1 MPRLHVH
8 NISLAFGLEA
18 TASGIVAERFVLGI
32 SGLAVTGTL
41 PHNHFVDG
49 RYPFFRRRLCD
60 LALRRRCV
68 LGTILGT
75 AFVDVLLTG
84 LITLNAAHFI
94 LGTSSSA
101 LPGRKT
107 DPDQSSFK
115 EMDTVFKIL
124 KTAAT
129 AAVAVAVFA
138 TSALSAGI
146 DGAPAPFDKKT
157 VNIAVVSFL
166 GSGDWLQAF
175 EAGVK
180 QQADALGINLTVSQ
194 ARNDNDV
201 QRSLVEQAINLG
213 VDGIIIN
220 NGRPET
226 LKDVTQEAL
235 DKGIKVVAYDV
246 NLDNPQIP
254 QIEQS
259 DKDMAKL
266 VLDQAIKDK
275 GDGFTGG
282 AVYVAGFAPLDR
294 RYAVWQDFIVKH
306 NLKEKAVWGVVNDT
320 VPASV
325 ADQTKAVLRANP
337 DISVI
342 FTPWDEFAKG
352 AKLAIDE
359 LGLSSK
365 VKIYGVDISTADI
378 QLITEPDSAWAAT
391 AATNAAVVGEVS
403 VRAVSL
409 AIAGQFPGRSVLLQ
423 PTLITRDDL
432 IGNKIGTIEELQQK
446 FPAFLKSDAAT
457 AEWIPAAKN

>member
-1 MPRLHVH
+1 MKLFST
-8 NISLAFGLEA
+8 ITAAFIA
-18 TASGIVAERFVLGI
+18 ASFVTTASA
-32 SGLAVTGTL
+32 
-41 PHNHFVDG
+41 
-49 RYPFFRRRLCD
+49 
-60 LALRRRCV
+60 
-68 LGTILGT
+68 
-75 AFVDVLLTG
+75 
-84 LITLNAAHFI
+84 
-94 LGTSSSA
+94 
-101 LPGRKT
+101 
-107 DPDQSSFK
+107 
-115 EMDTVFKIL
+115 
-124 KTAAT
+124 
-129 AAVAVAVFA
+129 
-138 TSALSAGI
+138 AGI
-146 DGAPAPFDKKT
+146 AGAPAPFDKKT

-166 GSGDWLQAF
+166 GSGDWLQSF

-180 QQADALGINLTVSQ
+180 RQADVLGVNLTVSQ
-194 ARNDNDV
+194 ARNDNDT
-201 QRSLVEQAINLG
+201 QRSLIEQAINLG

-226 LKDVTQEAL
+226 LKDVAQEAL

-266 VLDQAIKDK
+266 VLDQAVKDK

-294 RYAVWQDFIVKH
+294 RYAIWKDFIAQH

-359 LGLSSK
+359 LGVSSK
-365 VKIYGVDISTADI
+365 VKIYGVDTSTADI
-378 QLITEPDSAWAAT
+378 QLMTEPDSAWVAT

-409 AIAGQFPGRSVLLQ
+409 AIAGQSPGRSVLLQ

-432 IGNKIGTIEELQQK
+432 INNKIGTIEELQQK

-457 AEWIPAAKN
+457 ASWIPAAKN

>member
-1 MPRLHVH
+1 MFKTVKKLAAAV
-8 NISLAFGLEA
+8 ISLTLLSTGAF
-18 TASGIVAERFVLGI
+18 
-32 SGLAVTGTL
+32 
-41 PHNHFVDG
+41 
-49 RYPFFRRRLCD
+49 
-60 LALRRRCV
+60 
-68 LGTILGT
+68 
-75 AFVDVLLTG
+75 
-84 LITLNAAHFI
+84 
-94 LGTSSSA
+94 
-101 LPGRKT
+101 
-107 DPDQSSFK
+107 
-115 EMDTVFKIL
+115 
-124 KTAAT
+124 
-129 AAVAVAVFA
+129 
-138 TSALSAGI
+138 SAGI

-180 QQADALGINLTVSQ
+180 RQADTLGVKLTVSQ
-194 ARNDNDV
+194 ARNDNDT
-201 QRSLVEQAINLG
+201 QRNLVEQAINLG

-220 NGRPET
+220 NGRPEV
-226 LKDVTQEAL
+226 LKDVAQKAL

-246 NLDNPQIP
+246 DLDNPQIP

-259 DKDMAKL
+259 DKDMARL
-266 VLDQAIKDK
+266 VLDQAVKDK
-275 GDGFTGG
+275 GDGFVGG

-294 RYAVWQDFIVKH
+294 RYAVWKDFIAKH

-325 ADQTKAVLRANP
+325 ADQTKAILRANP

-359 LGLSSK
+359 LGLSQQ

-378 QLITEPDSAWAAT
+378 QLITEPDSAWVAT

-403 VRAVSL
+403 VRAAALS
-409 AIAGQFPGRSVLLQ
+409 IAGQFPGRSVLLQ

-432 IGNKIGTIEELQQK
+432 VKNDISTIEDLQKK

-457 AEWIPAAKN
+457 TTWIPAVKH

>member
-1 MPRLHVH
+1 MIKLFKIIASAVVAG
-8 NISLAFGLEA
+8 SLFMT
-18 TASGIVAERFVLGI
+18 TASA
-32 SGLAVTGTL
+32 
-41 PHNHFVDG
+41 
-49 RYPFFRRRLCD
+49 
-60 LALRRRCV
+60 
-68 LGTILGT
+68 
-75 AFVDVLLTG
+75 
-84 LITLNAAHFI
+84 
-94 LGTSSSA
+94 
-101 LPGRKT
+101 
-107 DPDQSSFK
+107 
-115 EMDTVFKIL
+115 
-124 KTAAT
+124 
-129 AAVAVAVFA
+129 
-138 TSALSAGI
+138 AGI
-146 DGAPAPFDKKT
+146 PGAPAPFDKRT
-157 VNIAVVSFL
+157 VNIAVISFL

-180 QQADALGINLTVSQ
+180 RQADALGVNLTVSQ
-194 ARNDNDV
+194 ARNDNDT
-201 QRSLVEQAINLG
+201 QRNLVEQAINLG

-220 NGRPET
+220 NGRPEV
-226 LKDVTQEAL
+226 LKDVAQKAL

-266 VLDQAIKDK
+266 VLDQAVKDK

-294 RYAVWQDFIVKH
+294 RYAVWKDFIVKH

-352 AKLAIDE
+352 VKLAIDE
-359 LGLSSK
+359 LGLSGQ
-365 VKIYGVDISTADI
+365 VKIYGVDTSTADI
-378 QLITEPDSAWAAT
+378 QLMIEPDSAWVAT

-409 AIAGQFPGRSVLLQ
+409 AIIGQSPGHSVLLQ

-432 IGNKIGTIEELQQK
+432 INNKIGTIEELQQK

-457 AEWIPAAKN
+457 AAWIPTAKN